1 MALVHT
7 TSCATLCN
15 KNIDASWGLR
25 VLFQC
30 EFNERRE
37 GRIGGRKIS
46 LQNEFWQDDYKEKAP
61 LSLPIQALCIHL
73 FLEANL
79 FFFFLKLSFSVL
91 ISS

>member
-1 MALVHT
+1 M
-7 TSCATLCN
+7 
-15 KNIDASWGLR
+15 
-25 VLFQC
+25 LFQC

-73 FLEANL
+73 FLEANIYY
-79 FFFFLKLSFSVL
+79 FFLKLSFSVL